1 MKKRWIFIP
10 VVGLFIVTLILGSFF
25 DLQINQAIYD
35 RYNGFGLFM
44 SAFGESPVYAFMGTI
59 GFGYFWLTKHYK
71 KVWQRIILIVLF
83 IAAIGICT
91 YYQGHHIFCVNAYI
105 TESKTLKLLG
115 YGIGLLFAL
124 LGALAGYFLFK
135 NSQLQPKQLLYI
147 LVFLTLVI
155 AVAVGINQL
164 AKIFMSRPRFRFL
177 ADNDVIASSF
187 KNWWDMSGRSVRDS
201 WVGKEDTISGAI
213 ITKEEFKSFP
223 SGHMT
228 NTTAIIA
235 IMAMLPVI
243 NEHIK
248 VKQEI
253 MLVIGLVWALILG
266 FSRMLVGA
274 HFLSDVSMGAL
285 LTVVVFY
292 ALNEIFL
299 HFYNKLEEPL
309 PANEQPEVNKQ
320 EE

>member
-10 VVGLFIVTLILGSFF
+10 LVGLFLIGLILGSFL

-35 RYNGFGLFM
+35 RYNGFGIFM
-44 SAFGESPVYAFMGTI
+44 SAFGESPVYAFMGAI
-59 GFGYFWLTKHYK
+59 GFGFLWLTKSYK
-71 KVWQRIILIVLF
+71 RVWQRIILIVLF

-105 TESKTLKLLG
+105 TESTGLKILG
-115 YGIGLLFAL
+115 YGIGLVFAL

-135 NSQLQPKQLLYI
+135 YSTLSPKQLLYI

-155 AVAVGINQL
+155 GVAVGLNQL
-164 AKIFMSRPRFRFL
+164 IKIFMSRPRFRFL
-177 ADNDVIASSF
+177 SDNGVIASSY
-187 KNWWDMSGRSVRDS
+187 KNWWDVSGRSVRDS
-201 WVGKEDTISGAI
+201 WVGQTDTISGAI
-213 ITKEEFKSFP
+213 VTKEEFKSFP

-228 NTTAIIA
+228 NTITIIA

-248 VKQEI
+248 VRQEI
-253 MLVIGLVWALILG
+253 MLAIGLVWSLILG

-285 LTVVVFY
+285 LTILVFY
-292 ALNEIFL
+292 VLNEIFL
-299 HFYNKLEEPL
+299 HLYIKIGN
-309 PANEQPEVNKQ
+309 Q
-320 EE
+320 EAK